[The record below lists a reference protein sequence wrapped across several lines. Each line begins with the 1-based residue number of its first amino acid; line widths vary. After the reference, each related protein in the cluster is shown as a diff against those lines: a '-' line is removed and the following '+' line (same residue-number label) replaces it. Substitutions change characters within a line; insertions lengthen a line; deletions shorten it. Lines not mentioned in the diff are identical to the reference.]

1 MYWFALSRTRDTVRT
16 VLEGKQRNKVK
27 TYIKSKINI
36 QQPIQQ
42 NGYNRVYFILKLNI
56 LSNNVE
62 IRKRLTIRGNIY
74 LNKVH

>member
-1 MYWFALSRTRDTVRT
+1 MRDTVRT

>member
-1 MYWFALSRTRDTVRT
+1 MRDTVRT

-74 LNKVH
+74 LDKVY